1 MHCSV
6 SKMVDAR
13 EHHEHHSCMSDARGA
28 DVLCELTRADKCEKI
43 LAGGILAGVT
53 TVTVVNPIWVIKT
66 RLQLQG
72 IQSGGGA
79 GGAAVAG
86 CVGQVAYQGSFDALR
101 MILREEVRDGMSH
114 THERDI

>member
-1 MHCSV
+1 MD
-6 SKMVDAR
+6 DAR

-79 GGAAVAG
+79 GGAAG
-86 CVGQVAYQGSFDALR
+86 GVGQVAYQGSFDALR
-101 MILREEVRDGMSH
+101 MILHEEVRDGMSH
-114 THERDI
+114 THERGI